1 MKHKNDGPARLDHRG
16 FSLVE
21 IMVAV
26 GIMGLLLAISV
37 PGIRNYLASWRLNG
51 DVSSMAMMMRAAR
64 STAVNKNIDVVF
76 VFDQSEGEFFY
87 VEDVDGDGVAD
98 GNELQSGTHTLATGN
113 VIQSFTTPQQWVT
126 FTPRGSTADGGTIT
140 VQNNKNMSSRTIRVY
155 SGTGNV
161 TFQ

>member
-1 MKHKNDGPARLDHRG
+1 
-16 FSLVE
+16 
-21 IMVAV
+21 
-26 GIMGLLLAISV
+26 
-37 PGIRNYLASWRLNG
+37 
-51 DVSSMAMMMRAAR
+51 
-64 STAVNKNIDVVF
+64 VVF